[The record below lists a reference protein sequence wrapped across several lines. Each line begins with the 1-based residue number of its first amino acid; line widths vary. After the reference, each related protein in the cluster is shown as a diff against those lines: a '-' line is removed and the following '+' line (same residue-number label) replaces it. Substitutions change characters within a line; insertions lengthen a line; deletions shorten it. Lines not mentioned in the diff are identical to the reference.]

1 MGSINQLL
9 NGTQLED
16 EATLGPLEGF
26 KPELRVA
33 ERMVAAE
40 VRTLQARSTPV
51 SVAKPLKATKA

>member
-1 MGSINQLL
+1 ML
-9 NGTQLED
+9 NGTHLED

-33 ERMVAAE
+33 EQMVAAE